1 MLRSLMT
8 GLAKSFNQIHITTR
22 RVIQM
27 TFITK
32 QNAGLLK
39 SVRSWGVLGL
49 LLALVVLTVG
59 YGPQSVSLGQ
69 EPRQAQPVNPFKVGQ
84 KFVFSATY
92 TAQTGT
98 PPRVATVDSDSGSIS
113 YEVTAVA
120 ADTATFRVINTFRS
134 TVAGRVTIVTTEP
147 VLYIVSTA
155 GQVLQTNVNTEDPT
169 ARGTTFQDVRALNL
183 GFELFAFN
191 LSAGRKIRIGSDDF
205 TVGPKPVEII
215 IGGVKYQVWEATRQF
230 KDDAISM
237 QIVYQYD
244 IKTGMLVQH
253 TGQVDFLSD
262 VLKKEFG
269 GDRVNV
275 TIQLQ
280 MEAPS
285 LLGGMAMDTRP
296 LPAACAELGGGTGGI
311 WAGDHI
317 PSGTSSGT
325 FKCFARHLGVEWRNI
340 LQFFACVAPKVA
352 ILVAELAAGNPNAL
366 SNFWNGVKACLPY
379 LPVNAIQTASQHC
392 KWPKFLY

>member
-1 MLRSLMT
+1 MT

-169 ARGTTFQDVRALNL
+169 ARG
-183 GFELFAFN
+183 
-191 LSAGRKIRIGSDDF
+191 GRR
-205 TVGPKPVEII
+205 
-215 IGGVKYQVWEATRQF
+215 F
-230 KDDAISM
+230 KM
-237 QIVYQYD
+237 
-244 IKTGMLVQH
+244 
-253 TGQVDFLSD
+253 
-262 VLKKEFG
+262 
-269 GDRVNV
+269 
-275 TIQLQ
+275 
-280 MEAPS
+280 
-285 LLGGMAMDTRP
+285 
-296 LPAACAELGGGTGGI
+296 
-311 WAGDHI
+311 
-317 PSGTSSGT
+317 SG
-325 FKCFARHLGVEWRNI
+325 R
-340 LQFFACVAPKVA
+340 
-352 ILVAELAAGNPNAL
+352 
-366 SNFWNGVKACLPY
+366 
-379 LPVNAIQTASQHC
+379 
-392 KWPKFLY
+392 